1 MDKVALVTGSSSGI
15 GFETSLALAR
25 NGYHTFATM
34 RNLGKDEKI
43 KQIIEKEDLSIEILE
58 LDVDS
63 EESVN
68 RAIKTVSE
76 KKGRIDVLVNNAGY
90 GMWGTVEDVSIDEFK
105 EQFETNFFSIIRL
118 IQKVAPIMRKQN
130 SGNIVNISSVAG
142 RIGFPVSPAY
152 ISSKF
157 ALEGLSESLRFE
169 LIPFGIN
176 LIIIEPGVIKTNFFD
191 SMKMSEKSQQDST
204 YKEITDKVISGVKMM
219 AEMGTH
225 PKEVANVVIKTLG
238 EEKPLPRYVIGNDA
252 MMFLE
257 AKKMKT
263 DIEFENYL
271 KKELYGELIDLDS
284 FMYDFFIFL
293 VVKLIYSFN

>member
-1 MDKVALVTGSSSGI
+1 MEKVALVTGSSSGI

-25 NGYHTFATM
+25 NGFHTFATM
-34 RNLGKDEKI
+34 RDLSKDEEI
-43 KQIIEKEDLSIEILE
+43 KQVIKKEDLSIEILE

-68 RAIKTVSE
+68 QAIKIIFE

-90 GMWGTVEDVSIDEFK
+90 GMWGTVEDVSVDDFK
-105 EQFETNFFSIIRL
+105 KQFETNFFSIIRL

-130 SGNIVNISSVAG
+130 YGSIVNISSVAG

-169 LIPFGIN
+169 LMPFGVN
-176 LIIIEPGVIKTNFFD
+176 VIIIEPGVIKTNFFN
-191 SMKMSEKSQQDST
+191 SMKMAEKSNKNSE
-204 YKEITDKVISGVKMM
+204 YNEITEKVISGVKMM

-225 PKEVANVVIKTLG
+225 PNEVANTVVKALK
-238 EEKPLPRYVIGNDA
+238 EEKPLPRYVVGNDA

-257 AKKMKT
+257 ARKMKT

-271 KKELYGELIDLDS
+271 KKELYGE
-284 FMYDFFIFL
+284 
-293 VVKLIYSFN
+293 

>member
-1 MDKVALVTGSSSGI
+1 MKTVMDKVALVTGSSSGI

-43 KQIIEKEDLSIEILE
+43 KQIIEKEDLSVEILE
-58 LDVDS
+58 LDVDN

-169 LIPFGIN
+169 LMPFGIN
-176 LIIIEPGVIKTNFFD
+176 VIIIEPGVIKTNFFD

-225 PKEVANVVIKTLG
+225 PKEVADVVIKTLG

-271 KKELYGELIDLDS
+271 KKELYGE
-284 FMYDFFIFL
+284 
-293 VVKLIYSFN
+293 